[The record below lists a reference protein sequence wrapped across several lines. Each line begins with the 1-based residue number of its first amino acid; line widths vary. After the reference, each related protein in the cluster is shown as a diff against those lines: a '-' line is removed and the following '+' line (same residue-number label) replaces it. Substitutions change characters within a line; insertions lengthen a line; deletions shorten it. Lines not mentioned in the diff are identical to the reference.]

1 MTKEIGRKYVP
12 KLANM
17 HQVCEVNYGRLLR
30 LLPDCDTED
39 LEYQFH
45 VNASLQYT
53 IKIIDCSR
61 YTSTLEMSQKSQIGQ
76 IGQIGQIEYEFL
88 RPVVQVRLYHD
99 AKMAEVISAQNIG
112 SLKPSYQYPNTKMY
126 QKNEK
131 EMVNL
136 FLAEW
141 VQFCLT
147 QSKHLHSSEA

>member
-17 HQVCEVNYGRLLR
+17 HQVCDVNYARLLR

-39 LEYQFH
+39 LQYQFK
-45 VNASLQYT
+45 VNASLSYT
-53 IKIIDCSR
+53 IKIVECSR
-61 YTSTLEMSQKSQIGQ
+61 YTSTLEMSQKSQMR
-76 IGQIGQIEYEFL
+76 YEFL
-88 RPVVQVRLYHD
+88 RPVVLVRLYHD

-147 QSKHLHSSEA
+147 QSKYLHSSEA

>member
-12 KLANM
+12 KLAKM
-17 HQVCEVNYGRLLR
+17 HQVCDVNYARLLK
-30 LLPDCDTED
+30 LLPDCDTEN
-39 LEYQFH
+39 LQYQFQ
-45 VNASLQYT
+45 VNASLSYT
-53 IKIIDCSR
+53 IKIIECSR
-61 YTSTLEMSQKSQIGQ
+61 YTSTLEMSQKSQMG
-76 IGQIGQIEYEFL
+76 YEFL

-112 SLKPSYQYPNTKMY
+112 SLEPSYRYPNTKMY

-141 VQFCLT
+141 LQFCLT
-147 QSKHLHSSEA
+147 QSSQLHSSEA

>member
-12 KLANM
+12 KVANM

-39 LEYQFH
+39 LQYQFE
-45 VNASLQYT
+45 VNTSLLYT
-53 IKIIDCSR
+53 IKIIECSR
-61 YTSTLEMSQKSQIGQ
+61 YTSTLEMSQKSQMG
-76 IGQIGQIEYEFL
+76 YEFL

-112 SLKPSYQYPNTKMY
+112 SLKPSYQYPNIKMY

-141 VQFCLT
+141 LQFCLS
-147 QSKHLHSSEA
+147 QRNQLHSTEA

>member
-17 HQVCEVNYGRLLR
+17 HQVCEVNYGRLLK

-39 LEYQFH
+39 LQYQFK
-45 VNASLQYT
+45 VNASLLYT
-53 IKIIDCSR
+53 IKIIECSR
-61 YTSTLEMSQKSQIGQ
+61 YTSTLEMSQKNQIGF
-76 IGQIGQIEYEFL
+76 EFL

-141 VQFCLT
+141 LQFCLT
-147 QSKHLHSSEA
+147 QSSQLYSSKA

>member
-39 LEYQFH
+39 LQYQFQ
-45 VNASLQYT
+45 VNASLSYT
-53 IKIIDCSR
+53 IKIIECSR
-61 YTSTLEMSQKSQIGQ
+61 YTSTLEMSQKSLIGQ
-76 IGQIGQIEYEFL
+76 VKYEFL

-99 AKMAEVISAQNIG
+99 ARMAEVISAQNIG
-112 SLKPSYQYPNTKMY
+112 SLKPSYRYPNTKMY

-131 EMVNL
+131 EMVNS

-141 VQFCLT
+141 LQFCLT
-147 QSKHLHSSEA
+147 QCDQLHSSEA

>member
-12 KLANM
+12 KLAIM
-17 HQVCEVNYGRLLR
+17 HQVCDVNYARLLR

-39 LEYQFH
+39 LQYQFH
-45 VNASLQYT
+45 VNASLSYT
-53 IKIIDCSR
+53 IRIIECSR
-61 YTSTLEMSQKSQIGQ
+61 YTSTLEMSQKSQMG
-76 IGQIGQIEYEFL
+76 YEFL

-112 SLKPSYQYPNTKMY
+112 SLQPSYRYPNTKMY

-141 VQFCLT
+141 LQFCLT
-147 QSKHLHSSEA
+147 QSSQLHSSEV

>member
-1 MTKEIGRKYVP
+1 MTKEIGRKYIP

-39 LEYQFH
+39 LEYQFR
-45 VNASLQYT
+45 VNASLLYT

-61 YTSTLEMSQKSQIGQ
+61 YTSTLEMSQKSQTG
-76 IGQIGQIEYEFL
+76 YAFL

-99 AKMAEVISAQNIG
+99 AKMAEVLSAQNIG

-147 QSKHLHSSEA
+147 QSNQLHASQT

>member
-17 HQVCEVNYGRLLR
+17 HQVCDVNYARLLR

-39 LEYQFH
+39 LQYQFK
-45 VNASLQYT
+45 VNASLSYT
-53 IKIIDCSR
+53 IKIVECSR
-61 YTSTLEMSQKSQIGQ
+61 YTSTLEMSQKNQMR
-76 IGQIGQIEYEFL
+76 YEFL
-88 RPVVQVRLYHD
+88 RPVVLVRLYHD

-141 VQFCLT
+141 LQFCLA
-147 QSKHLHSSEA
+147 QSDQLHSSEA

>member
-39 LEYQFH
+39 LEYQFR

-61 YTSTLEMSQKSQIGQ
+61 YTSTLEMSQKN
-76 IGQIGQIEYEFL
+76 QIGQIEYEFL

-99 AKMAEVISAQNIG
+99 AKMAEVINAQNIG

>member
-17 HQVCEVNYGRLLR
+17 HQVCEVNYGRLLK

-39 LEYQFH
+39 LQYQFK
-45 VNASLQYT
+45 VNASLLYT
-53 IKIIDCSR
+53 IKIIECSR
-61 YTSTLEMSQKSQIGQ
+61 YTSTLEMSQKNQIGF
-76 IGQIGQIEYEFL
+76 EFL

-141 VQFCLT
+141 LHFCLT
-147 QSKHLHSSEA
+147 QSSQLYSSKA

>member
-17 HQVCEVNYGRLLR
+17 HQVCEVNYGRLLK

-39 LEYQFH
+39 LQYQFQ
-45 VNASLQYT
+45 VNVSLSYT
-53 IKIIDCSR
+53 IKIIECSR
-61 YTSTLEMSQKSQIGQ
+61 YTSTLEMSQKSRIGQ
-76 IGQIGQIEYEFL
+76 IDYEFL

-136 FLAEW
+136 FLCEW
-141 VQFCLT
+141 LQFCLAHSS
-147 QSKHLHSSEA
+147 QLHSSEA

>member
-1 MTKEIGRKYVP
+1 MSKELSRKYVP

-17 HQVCEVNYGRLLR
+17 HQVCEANYGRLLK

-39 LEYQFH
+39 LQYQFE
-45 VNASLQYT
+45 VNTNLRYT
-53 IKIIDCSR
+53 IKIIECSR
-61 YTSTLEMSQKSQIGQ
+61 YTSTLEMSQKNQLG
-76 IGQIGQIEYEFL
+76 YEFL
-88 RPVVQVRLYHD
+88 RPVVLVRLYHD

-112 SLKPSYQYPNTKMY
+112 SLKPSYQYPNIMMY

-141 VQFCLT
+141 LQFCLAH
-147 QSKHLHSSEA
+147 SNHLHSSEA

>member
-17 HQVCEVNYGRLLR
+17 HRVCEVNYGRLLK
-30 LLPDCDTED
+30 LLPDCDTEN
-39 LEYQFH
+39 LQYQFK
-45 VNASLQYT
+45 VNASLLYT
-53 IKIIDCSR
+53 IKIIECSR
-61 YTSTLEMSQKSQIGQ
+61 YTSTLEMSQKNQIGF
-76 IGQIGQIEYEFL
+76 EFL

-112 SLKPSYQYPNTKMY
+112 SLKPSYQYPNIKMY

-141 VQFCLT
+141 LQFCLT
-147 QSKHLHSSEA
+147 QSSQLYSSEA

>member
-17 HQVCEVNYGRLLR
+17 HLVCEVNYARLLK

-39 LEYQFH
+39 LEYQFQ
-45 VNASLQYT
+45 VNASLLYT

-61 YTSTLEMSQKSQIGQ
+61 YTSTLEMSQKSQMG
-76 IGQIGQIEYEFL
+76 YEFL

-99 AKMAEVISAQNIG
+99 AKMAEVLSAQNIG

-147 QSKHLHSSEA
+147 QSNQLHASKA

>member
-12 KLANM
+12 KVANM
-17 HQVCEVNYGRLLR
+17 HKVCEVNYGRLLR
-30 LLPDCDTED
+30 LLPDCDTQD
-39 LEYQFH
+39 LQYQFE
-45 VNASLQYT
+45 VNASLLYT
-53 IKIIDCSR
+53 IKIIECSR
-61 YTSTLEMSQKSQIGQ
+61 YTSTLEMSQKSQVGF
-76 IGQIGQIEYEFL
+76 EFL

-112 SLKPSYQYPNTKMY
+112 SLKPSYRYPNIKMY

-141 VQFCLT
+141 LQFCLT
-147 QSKHLHSSEA
+147 QSNQLHSSEA